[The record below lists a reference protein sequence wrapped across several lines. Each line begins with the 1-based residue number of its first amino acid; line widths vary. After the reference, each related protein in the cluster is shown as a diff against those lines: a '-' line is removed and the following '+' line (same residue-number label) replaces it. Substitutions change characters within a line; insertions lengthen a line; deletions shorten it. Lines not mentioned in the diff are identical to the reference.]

1 MRLGPTFS
9 AQTRGHRSRNRSTT
23 GLSLA
28 QIDGGLRRNN
38 LLLTDFADEI
48 SILIDEVVAKG
59 SPGLRIDGQLLLGL
73 FSLPNVSFP
82 K

>member
-1 MRLGPTFS
+1 MGTGRETVAL
-9 AQTRGHRSRNRSTT
+9 T

-38 LLLTDFADEI
+38 LLWTDFADEI
-48 SILIDEVVAKG
+48 SILIDEVAAKG
-59 SPGLRIDGQLLLGL
+59 SPGLRIDAQPCS

-82 K
+82 KMNFHLLVQNI